1 MRFLIQWMRKR
12 DSYDKTYFE
21 EFYIKRGVEKI
32 RNSSVE
38 LFRIISMLI
47 IIAHHYVVNSGLL
60 EVINESNHLE
70 ENDIFLLL
78 FGWGGKTGINCFI
91 LVTGYYM

>member
-38 LFRIISMLI
+38 LFL
-47 IIAHHYVVNSGLL
+47 
-60 EVINESNHLE
+60 
-70 ENDIFLLL
+70 
-78 FGWGGKTGINCFI
+78 C
-91 LVTGYYM
+91 